1 MKRFLVVGLL
11 VAMVF
16 SSLAGCGAPAE
27 AGVSDSEQKAEKP
40 IVMKLAW
47 AETAEP
53 DGHPL
58 SAALY
63 YFKDDIE
70 ARTEG
75 RIEVELFPAGQLGDA
90 KSMINQVKEG
100 IIQSCASVPSGLI
113 AGSYFN
119 NFNVFE
125 IPYLFPTN
133 EVAWQLIQPG
143 ADFFNLITGEMT
155 EETGIKP
162 LALLL
167 EGKRHFTN
175 SKREIQSPSDLKGL
189 SIRTMEVPAHMK
201 MVEALGASPTPV
213 SWLELYSALQTGVVD
228 GQENPVFNI
237 QYLKASEVQK
247 YLTLDG
253 HLTLF
258 NVWVVDE
265 KWYSELP
272 EDLQEAI
279 LLSASV
285 AADVHREKAEAMNL
299 AGVDDLKEKGMQ
311 VYQPT
316 PEQLEEFKV
325 ITQGAVIPYIME
337 NMEDPSL
344 IDTLQSAIEELNN

>member
-1 MKRFLVVGLL
+1 MKRFLAVVLL
-11 VAMVF
+11 LMMVLTSF
-16 SSLAGCGAPAE
+16 AGCGQSAGSEGAASSEAE
-27 AGVSDSEQKAEKP
+27 MKP
-40 IVMKLAW
+40 VVMKLAW

-63 YFKDDIE
+63 SFKDDVE

-75 RIEVELFPAGQLGDA
+75 KVTVELFPAGQLGDA

-100 IIQSCASVPSGLI
+100 IIQSCASIPSGLI
-113 AGSYFN
+113 AGSYYD

-133 EVAWQLIQPG
+133 EVAWEVIQPG
-143 ADFFNLITGEMT
+143 AEFFNEITNAMT
-155 EETGIKP
+155 EETGIRP

-175 SKREIQSPSDLKGL
+175 SEREIQSPADLEGL
-189 SIRTMEVPAHMK
+189 KIRTMEVPAHMK
-201 MVEALGASPTPV
+201 MVEALGGLPTPV
-213 SWLELYSALQTGVVD
+213 SWLELYSALQTGVVH

-237 QYLKASEVQK
+237 QYLKAYEVQD

-253 HLTLF
+253 HLSLL
-258 NVWVVDE
+258 NVWVIDDE
-265 KWYSELP
+265 WFSGLP
-272 EDLQEAI
+272 ADIQADI
-279 LLSASV
+279 QASVKV
-285 AADVHREKAEAMNL
+285 AADLHREKAEAMNQ
-299 AGVDDLKEKGMQ
+299 AGVADLKEKGMQ

-316 PEQLEEFKV
+316 PEQLEEFRV
-325 ITQGAVIPYIME
+325 VTQEAVIPYIQE
-337 NMEDPSL
+337 NITDVSL
-344 IDTLQSAIEELNN
+344 IDTLQAAIEAAK

>member
-1 MKRFLVVGLL
+1 MKRFLSAVL
-11 VAMVF
+11 VLMMVAALF
-16 SSLAGCGAPAE
+16 TGCGQSSGEE
-27 AGVSDSEQKAEKP
+27 AGSEVKAEKT
-40 IVMKLAW
+40 VKMKLAW

-63 YFKDDIE
+63 AFKEDVE
-70 ARTEG
+70 VRTEG
-75 RIEVELFPAGQLGDA
+75 RVEVELFPAGQLGDA

-100 IIQSCASVPSGLI
+100 IIQSCASIPSGLI
-113 AGSYFN
+113 AGSYYD

-133 EVAWQLIQPG
+133 EVAWEVIQPG
-143 ADFFNLITGEMT
+143 AEFFNNITGAMA
-155 EETGIKP
+155 EETGIRP

-175 SKREIQSPSDLKGL
+175 SKREIQSPADLEGL
-189 SIRTMEVPAHMK
+189 KIRTMEVPAHMK
-201 MVEALGASPTPV
+201 MVEALGGLPTPV

-237 QYLKASEVQK
+237 QYLKGYEVQD

-258 NVWVVDE
+258 NVWVIDDE
-265 KWYSELP
+265 WLAGLP
-272 EDLQEAI
+272 EDLQADI
-279 LLSASV
+279 QASV
-285 AADVHREKAEAMNL
+285 KVAAGLHREKSEAMN
-299 AGVDDLKEKGMQ
+299 AAATKDLEEKGMQ
-311 VYQPT
+311 IYQPT
-316 PEQLEEFKV
+316 PEQLEEFRV
-325 ITQGAVIPYIME
+325 VTQEAVIPYIQE
-337 NMEDPSL
+337 NVTDASL
-344 IDTLQSAIEELNN
+344 IDTLQEAIEAAQ